1 MKKLYLL
8 IVLALVALSSYIDSP
23 ESPFFHPNDKVT
35 SYPML
40 PSIDDSDTIESTEV
54 DSKGTNINLEEALPA
69 VLELKL
75 DKTELM
81 DGYIVESYRE
91 YEVYRNEAGTVLK
104 SVPTNHY
111 EYLKYLDED

>member
-1 MKKLYLL
+1 MNKIYL
-8 IVLALVALSSYIDSP
+8 IVVIALVALSSYIESP
-23 ESPFFHPNDKVT
+23 ESPFYHPNDQET
-35 SYPML
+35 SYPLL
-40 PSIDDSDTIESTEV
+40 PSAEDTDTIVSKEV
-54 DSKGTNINLEEALPA
+54 DSKATGTLLEEAFPA

-75 DKTELM
+75 EKTELM

-104 SVPTNHY
+104 SVPTDHY